1 MKWLLKKLFADL
13 TRTVL
18 SVLLILWM
26 KVVNGVRHYVTRVHS
41 FLWEVEGTILC
52 HWCAFRCETYFD
64 PTVGD
69 AIWRHMYLEWWWYAL
84 HGDRPADT
92 AVGVDASFIDVDFD
106 GERVPEGDGSEQHL
120 DANQKVLVAGWHG
133 ASAHL
138 NLFAVWTLHG
148 ADVVQAL
155 KYSQQDTW
163 DEQKRVL
170 LHFFSGSRRAMGYL
184 KTVVTHTP
192 CQKER
197 KMTDLTVPNFNTG
210 SNGLKRSLVA

>member
-52 HWCAFRCETYFD
+52 HWRAFRCRAHFD
-64 PTVGD
+64 PVVGD
-69 AIWRHMYLEWWWYAL
+69 ATWRHMYLEWWWYAL

-120 DANQKVLVAGWHG
+120 DANQKVLVASRHG
-133 ASAHL
+133 ARAHL

-148 ADVVQAL
+148 ADVV
-155 KYSQQDTW
+155 
-163 DEQKRVL
+163 
-170 LHFFSGSRRAMGYL
+170 
-184 KTVVTHTP
+184 
-192 CQKER
+192 
-197 KMTDLTVPNFNTG
+197 
-210 SNGLKRSLVA
+210 

>member
-1 MKWLLKKLFADL
+1 M
-13 TRTVL
+13 
-18 SVLLILWM
+18 
-26 KVVNGVRHYVTRVHS
+26 
-41 FLWEVEGTILC
+41 
-52 HWCAFRCETYFD
+52 
-64 PTVGD
+64 
-69 AIWRHMYLEWWWYAL
+69 

-120 DANQKVLVAGWHG
+120 DANQKVLVAGRHG
-133 ASAHL
+133 ARAHL
-138 NLFAVWTLHG
+138 NLFAVRTLHG

-163 DEQKRVL
+163 DEQTRGYL
-170 LHFFSGSRRAMGYL
+170 LLQFFSGSRRALRYFYSDDA
-184 KTVVTHTP
+184 P